1 MARDSKTEQSLF
13 ILATQLLRHCR
24 NHRLMPV
31 AAEPLDRAQ
40 ILDAVSDAVD
50 LFEERI
56 EAMPPKAVWG
66 QTGGDSVPYQTIS
79 QNRFRGT

>member
-1 MARDSKTEQSLF
+1 MARGSKTEQSLF

-24 NHRLMPV
+24 NHRLMPI
-31 AAEPLDRAQ
+31 AEEPLDRAQ

-56 EAMPPKAVWG
+56 EAMLPKGTRRRA
-66 QTGGDSVPYQTIS
+66 GDDPTPDQTIS

>member
-1 MARDSKTEQSLF
+1 MARSSKTERSLF

-31 AAEPLDRAQ
+31 SEQPLDRAQ
-40 ILDAVSDAVD
+40 VLDAVSDAVD

-56 EAMPPKAVWG
+56 EAIPPKAARRRAG
-66 QTGGDSVPYQTIS
+66 ED
-79 QNRFRGT
+79 

>member
-1 MARDSKTEQSLF
+1 MARSTKTEQSLF

-31 AAEPLDRAQ
+31 SEEPLDRAQ
-40 ILDAVSDAVD
+40 VLDAVFDAVD

-56 EAMPPKAVWG
+56 ETMPPKAARRRAG
-66 QTGGDSVPYQTIS
+66 EDSPP
-79 QNRFRGT
+79 N